1 MEMQS
6 ALNTNS
12 HDDGEEAEAAAHQR
26 AYGGGAAQRCW
37 PFAFIQNT
45 RKVPDITFKEIE
57 MPVTGTPSLDQLQ
70 VFLVVVETGSF
81 AAAGRRLG
89 RATSAVSYTI
99 ANLEAQLG
107 ISLFDRERTRKPV
120 LTEAGAAVLS
130 KIRAVAGGID
140 DLRASVKALLGGLE
154 PKVTLAVDVMLP
166 TARLVDAVQA
176 FETKFPTVTLH
187 LHVEALSAIAQLV
200 QAGVADI
207 GVGGTNHATMPGLE
221 QFQVGDVELIPVAA
235 PQHPLARNPPKM
247 VGEARQYRQLVLT
260 VRSSFSEG
268 QDVGV
273 FGGETW
279 RLADLGAK
287 HALLLAGSGWGL
299 MPEPVVRE
307 DLASARLVRLD
318 LADVRG
324 SSYPLQAIYRTHSP
338 PGPAAAWMI
347 ERFVS
352 QAR

>member
-1 MEMQS
+1 MR
-6 ALNTNS
+6 
-12 HDDGEEAEAAAHQR
+12 DR
-26 AYGGGAAQRCW
+26 
-37 PFAFIQNT
+37 
-45 RKVPDITFKEIE
+45 
-57 MPVTGTPSLDQLQ
+57 GTPSLDQLQ
-70 VFLVVVETGSF
+70 VFLVVVETRSF
-81 AAAGRRLG
+81 AAAARRLG

-99 ANLEAQLG
+99 ANLETQLG
-107 ISLFDRERTRKPV
+107 IALFDRERTRKPV

-130 KIRAVAGGID
+130 KVRAVTGGID
-140 DLRASVKALLGGLE
+140 DLRASVKGLLSGLE

-187 LHVEALSAIAQLV
+187 LHVEALSAVAQLI

-207 GVGGTNHATMPGLE
+207 GIGGTQHTTIPGIE
-221 QFQVGDVELIPVAA
+221 RFQAGDVELIPVAA
-235 PQHPLARNPPKM
+235 PEHPLARNPPKLT
-247 VGEARQYRQLVLT
+247 GQARQYRQLVLT

-273 FGGETW
+273 FGAETW

-287 HALLLAGSGWGL
+287 HALLLAGSGWGF

-307 DLASARLVRLD
+307 DLASARLVRLV
-318 LADVRG
+318 LPELHG
-324 SSYPLQAIYRTHSP
+324 GFYPLQAIYRRQSP
-338 PGPAAAWMI
+338 PGPASAWMM
-347 ERFVS
+347 ERFIT

>member
-1 MEMQS
+1 M
-6 ALNTNS
+6 
-12 HDDGEEAEAAAHQR
+12 
-26 AYGGGAAQRCW
+26 
-37 PFAFIQNT
+37 
-45 RKVPDITFKEIE
+45 PD
-57 MPVTGTPSLDQLQ
+57 MGTPSLDQLQ
-70 VFLVVVETGSF
+70 VFLVVLETGSF

-107 ISLFDRERTRKPV
+107 IPLFDRERTRKPV

-130 KIRAVAGGID
+130 KVRAVAGGIN
-140 DLRASVKALLGGLE
+140 DLRASVKGLLSGLE

-176 FETKFPTVTLH
+176 FEAKFPTVTLH

-200 QAGVADI
+200 QAGIADI
-207 GVGGTNHATMPGLE
+207 GVGGMNHAPICGIE
-221 QFQVGDVELIPVAA
+221 QFHVGDVELIPVAA
-235 PQHPLARNPPKM
+235 PRHPLARNPPKLP
-247 VGEARQYRQLVLT
+247 GQARKHRQLVLT

-273 FGGETW
+273 FGAETW

-299 MPEPVVRE
+299 MPETVVRE
-307 DLASARLVRLD
+307 DLLSGRLVRLD
-318 LADVRG
+318 LLEVRG
-324 SSYPLQAIYRTHSP
+324 GFYPLQAIYRTQSP

-352 QAR
+352 QVR